1 MHRRRRLACAILAS
15 TLAFVAGCSG
25 GGSEK
30 KLLEDFFRASRLRD
44 NVTLG
49 NFATATFDPR
59 THGTV
64 QSLEIVTVGDER
76 VTPLPLKQYVK
87 AVEDAKAA
95 DAAFSTEKRAYQNAN
110 IVAIDR
116 VLKTA
121 AAGKTVSAK
130 DRSVKD
136 AWDKWSTDQVN
147 HKKAVSAAQ
156 RQLNDARGI
165 AELSLSRPNGATI
178 DATQYR
184 RSDGGQGSDDQ
195 RDGPGSEG
203 ADGHAVAEGDA
214 AARAHEGRE
223 RQRAQ
228 GPVDRHFCESGV
240 KLLAVLGMLALAG
253 CSSGVPPAKS
263 ADSGMRQLRGTSPS
277 GSTSWPVVFRWE
289 GTGGTEVVRV
299 HVLDEAE
306 RPIFGIEAR
315 GGFVAAPQSLKAQLM
330 PGARYQWRVARVN
343 ENGDESDASELTPFQ
358 LQ

>member
-1 MHRRRRLACAILAS
+1 MHRRRSLACAILAS
-15 TLAFVAGCSG
+15 TLAFAAGCSG
-25 GGSEK
+25 GGSER

-110 IVAIDR
+110 IIAIDR

-121 AAGKTVSAK
+121 AAGKPVSAK
-130 DRSVKD
+130 DHSVKE

-178 DATQYR
+178 DATRY
-184 RSDGGQGSDDQ
+184 DGQMVTKEVTINATVRDPKGQT
-195 RDGPGSEG
+195 
-203 ADGHAVAEGDA
+203 A
-214 AARAHEGRE
+214 AQPLKATL
-223 RQRAQ
+223 QRA
-228 GPVDRHFCESGV
+228 
-240 KLLAVLGMLALAG
+240 
-253 CSSGVPPAKS
+253 
-263 ADSGMRQLRGTSPS
+263 
-277 GSTSWPVVFRWE
+277 
-289 GTGGTEVVRV
+289 
-299 HVLDEAE
+299 
-306 RPIFGIEAR
+306 
-315 GGFVAAPQSLKAQLM
+315 LM
-330 PGARYQWRVARVN
+330 KD
-343 ENGDESDASELTPFQ
+343 ENGKELKGRWIVTSVNPA
-358 LQ
+358 